1 MRVGVGPAVLGGDGE
16 GVEGAVGGGGGPVG
30 LGAGGDQVRRTEG
43 VVRGE
48 RGQPGNTLTQAMYKS
63 CCCQG
68 FCSIGY
74 PMHRKNDIL
83 N

>member
-30 LGAGGDQVRRTEG
+30 LGAGGDQVRRAEG

-48 RGQPGNTLTQAMYKS
+48 RGQPGNTLQIMLLYKGTQ
-63 CCCQG
+63 G
-68 FCSIGY
+68 
-74 PMHRKNDIL
+74 
-83 N
+83 